1 MVGLYS
7 VGMGQ
12 QTLPT
17 DDSDDGRWL
26 LLPSAQKAAA
36 HATPFPDFGI
46 DAEVGMAVHDI
57 NVAQMTRIAED
68 EH

>member
-1 MVGLYS
+1 
-7 VGMGQ
+7 MGQ

-17 DDSDDGRWL
+17 DDSNDGRWL
-26 LLPSAQKAAA
+26 LLPDAQKAAG

-57 NVAQMTRIAED
+57 NLAQVQRIVEG
-68 EH
+68 ER